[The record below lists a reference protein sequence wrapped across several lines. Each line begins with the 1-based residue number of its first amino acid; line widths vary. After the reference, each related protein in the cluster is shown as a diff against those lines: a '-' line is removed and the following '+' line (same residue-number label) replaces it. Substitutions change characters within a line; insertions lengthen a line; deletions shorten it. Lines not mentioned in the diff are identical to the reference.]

1 MDYSKLTVAELK
13 KHIREYKHIH
23 CKPYSKLNRDGLL
36 SLAREFEGHLK
47 TESKMAVRKEA
58 HKVILSR
65 SKHIGGEVKEPKD
78 AGTKAMHEVY
88 KTYKSNG
95 GDLSF
100 VEFRLQNKKAM
111 KEAAAKKPKAAG
123 AKKAPSE
130 KQLEARRK
138 FVEMVRAKSAAKKG
152 EAKPV
157 KEPKAPRVA
166 KPKGEKVSKAVAR
179 LEPESDANKAIKKQ
193 EKATKLLVSA
203 MTGSKN

>member
-1 MDYSKLTVAELK
+1 M
-13 KHIREYKHIH
+13 
-23 CKPYSKLNRDGLL
+23 NRDGLL

-111 KEAAAKKPKAAG
+111 KEAAAAKKPAKAAG

-152 EAKPV
+152 SAMPA
-157 KEPKAPRVA
+157 KEPKAKAPRVA

-179 LEPESDANKAIKKQ
+179 LEPDSDANKAIKKQ
-193 EKATKLLVSA
+193 EKASKVLVSA
-203 MTGSKN
+203 MTGSKNL